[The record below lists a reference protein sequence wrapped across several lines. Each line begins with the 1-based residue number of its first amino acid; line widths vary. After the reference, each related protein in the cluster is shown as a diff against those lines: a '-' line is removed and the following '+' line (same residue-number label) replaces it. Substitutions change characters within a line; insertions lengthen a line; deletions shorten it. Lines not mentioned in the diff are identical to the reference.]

1 MILFRVDT
9 TCGIGH
15 LMRCKSLALAFLEQ
29 GINSSF
35 VIDQGFEKLDL
46 LSPFEKSVYTVSKRS
61 EIEDANFVVSLI
73 DDIGVVRYCVVDSYR
88 LGIEWES
95 EAKKTGIEL
104 IALDDLERMHVADFI
119 VDAKW
124 QGPQTF
130 DRYSNSTNS
139 KKLLGPSF
147 ALLQQ
152 EYQQGAMLP
161 RNNSILFSLGGGG
174 DWDILTDVIEAL
186 VASSEP
192 LSFSIDVIIGPK
204 ATNTER
210 LKKLHER
217 HHQLSLHEGLQSV
230 QPFFAQCG
238 LFVGALGT
246 SLYELAACNTPAVT
260 FSIAPNQQNDIF
272 DLEALGHYCHLESI
286 DKSDVHKLV
295 VLIETLHSKRERLA
309 KLRKQA
315 QVPVDGLGAYRV
327 RDSILGLKR
336 VEHNPTSSSLVT
348 PSALSLTEQIFL
360 RAVDDGDINHYLW
373 ARNRQDNA
381 WRMTITD
388 KIERIDHYGWW
399 FKNRRESYVMY
410 DQSGV
415 LLYVW
420 HQKLVDAE
428 QEFLIG
434 GWFAAC
440 DRVNF
445 THAQL
450 VLDWQLTECKQ
461 SYPKATWLAV
471 INKDNRFVNLL
482 NQRAGFVSLHPAMK
496 EFSVT
501 QRLFPNANVQEFN
514 FVMKSPK
521 ADQL

>member
-9 TCGIGH
+9 SCGIGH

-29 GINSSF
+29 GINSTF
-35 VIDQGFEKLDL
+35 VIDSGFEKLDL
-46 LSPFEKSVYTVSKRS
+46 LSPFDKSVYTVSKRC
-61 EIEDANFVVSLI
+61 ELEDANFLVSLI

-88 LGIEWES
+88 LGMEWES
-95 EAKKTGIEL
+95 EVKKTGIEL
-104 IALDDLERMHVADFI
+104 IALDDLERVHVADFI

-124 QGPQTF
+124 QGLQTF
-130 DRYSNSTNS
+130 GRYKNSTTRN
-139 KKLLGPSF
+139 KLLGPSF

-152 EYQQGAMLP
+152 EYQQRAVLP

-174 DWDILTDVIEAL
+174 DWDSLTDVIEAL

-192 LSFSIDVIIGPK
+192 LPFSIDVIIGPK
-204 ATNTER
+204 AINTER
-210 LKKLHER
+210 LNKLNER
-217 HHQLSLHEGLQSV
+217 HNLLSLHEGLQSV

-246 SLYELAACNTPAVT
+246 SLYELAACNTPAIT

-272 DLEALGHYCHLESI
+272 DLEALGHYCHLDSI
-286 DKSDVHKLV
+286 DKSDVQKLV
-295 VLIETLHSKRERLA
+295 ALIETVYLKRERLA
-309 KLRKQA
+309 QLRKQA
-315 QVPVDGLGAYRV
+315 LVPVDGLGVYRV
-327 RDSILGLKR
+327 RDSILGL
-336 VEHNPTSSSLVT
+336 EHIEPNPTPSSLTAPQV
-348 PSALSLTEQIFL
+348 LQLTEHISL
-360 RAVDDGDINHYLW
+360 RAVNDGDINHYLW
-373 ARNRQDNA
+373 ARNRQDNL

-388 KIERIDHYGWW
+388 KIERIEHYNWW
-399 FKNRRESYVMY
+399 FNNRRESYVMY
-410 DQSGV
+410 DEHGV

-420 HQKLVDAE
+420 HQKVVDAE

-450 VLDWQLTECKQ
+450 VLEWQLTECER

-482 NQRAGFVSLHPAMK
+482 NQRAGFVSLHPTMK